1 MQGTLSHAGTARFT
15 VFRPPSTTLMGLLRA
30 GLPLGTLDPEVRA
43 WRWQN
48 LSYFWRGFWRLALA
62 KATARM
68 TGIPIAYGVLSLAKI
83 QADGRMLDYGVASML
98 KVTTAAVAY
107 IATRLVDGNTSI
119 GAFDFHG
126 YGTGTTAEANTDTAL
141 VTELTTQ
148 YATDNVRPTG
158 TPTNSSANV
167 YQSVATLSPDTG
179 GTIAVTEHGILTQAA
194 VGGGTLLD
202 RSVFSAINLV
212 AGSDSLQSTYQ
223 LTLSAEA

>member
-1 MQGTLSHAGTARFT
+1 MDGTLGQTGRAQFVVS
-15 VFRPPSTTLMGLLRA
+15 RPPGTTLTGLLRA
-30 GLPLGTLDPEVRA
+30 GLPLGRLAPEVRA

-48 LSYFWRGFWRLALA
+48 LGHFWRGFWRLALA
-62 KATARM
+62 RSVLRV
-68 TGIPIAYGVLSLAKI
+68 TGIPIAYGVLSLRKQ
-83 QADGRMLDYGVASML
+83 QADGQILDYGVASL
-98 KVTTAAVAY
+98 QKVTTAAVAY

-126 YGTGTTAEANTDTAL
+126 YGTGTTAESNADTAL

-167 YQSVATLSPDTG
+167 YQTVATLSPDTG
-179 GTIAVTEHGILTQAA
+179 GTIAVTEHGIFSANT
-194 VGGGTLLD
+194 GGTLLD

-212 AGSDSLQSTYQ
+212 AGSDSLTSTYQ
-223 LTLSAEA
+223 LTLAAEA